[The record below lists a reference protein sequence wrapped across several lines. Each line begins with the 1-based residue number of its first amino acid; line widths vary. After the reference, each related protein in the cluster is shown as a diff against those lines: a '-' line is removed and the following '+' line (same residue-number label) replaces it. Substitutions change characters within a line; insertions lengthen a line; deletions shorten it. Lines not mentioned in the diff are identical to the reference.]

1 MPCPAPGDLPNP
13 GIEPRSPAL
22 QADSLPSESPG
33 KPCHLLHPS
42 PLPSVFPS
50 IRVFSNESALHI
62 RWQKW
67 GFSFSIIP
75 SNEYSGLIS
84 FRINQFD
91 LLAVPGTLKTPLACF
106 PPKILDCYSRTER
119 SGLKFND
126 KSKGLLC
133 LKFFL
138 RSIYVK

>member
-1 MPCPAPGDLPNP
+1 MSMTN
-13 GIEPRSPAL
+13 S
-22 QADSLPSESPG
+22 QSLPKLMSIELVIPSN
-33 KPCHLLHPS
+33 HLVLCRPFLL
-42 PLPSVFPS
+42 LPSFFPS
-50 IRVFSNESALHI
+50 IRVFSNEMALCI
-62 RWQKW
+62 RWPKFW
-67 GFSFSIIP
+67 SFHFSTSP